1 MASNYSSTEL
11 FGTGSLLKENFT
23 AGTEYTIALLPVEVS
38 ASTPSNTYLGM
49 ETLTFVTPALP
60 LYFSGSIYSGSNVY
74 GSQTDNYTQGIY
86 IPSTNT
92 GTNIG
97 PLAIDTIIPPSST
110 VNSITGAGIGA
121 TFIFDVVGDLQGS
134 GAEIALTATL
144 VGAAVTA
151 TITQAKVVKGGEN
164 YISGDGITITQ
175 NDIQAAGF
183 TNADASLQL
192 DIFPNYLNKSN
203 QSEIKWTPLIDVTG
217 ANVYFKATG
226 LISASITA

>member
-74 GSQTDNYTQGIY
+74 GGQTDNYTQGIY
-86 IPSTNT
+86 VPS
-92 GTNIG
+92 
-97 PLAIDTIIPPSST
+97 
-110 VNSITGAGIGA
+110 
-121 TFIFDVVGDLQGS
+121 
-134 GAEIALTATL
+134 
-144 VGAAVTA
+144 
-151 TITQAKVVKGGEN
+151 
-164 YISGDGITITQ
+164 DGV
-175 NDIQAAGF
+175 
-183 TNADASLQL
+183 
-192 DIFPNYLNKSN
+192 
-203 QSEIKWTPLIDVTG
+203 SEIKWTPAVDITG
-217 ANVYFKATG
+217 TNVYFKATG

>member
-1 MASNYSSTEL
+1 
-11 FGTGSLLKENFT
+11 
-23 AGTEYTIALLPVEVS
+23 
-38 ASTPSNTYLGM
+38 
-49 ETLTFVTPALP
+49 
-60 LYFSGSIYSGSNVY
+60 
-74 GSQTDNYTQGIY
+74 
-86 IPSTNT
+86 
-92 GTNIG
+92 
-97 PLAIDTIIPPSST
+97 
-110 VNSITGAGIGA
+110 
-121 TFIFDVVGDLQGS
+121 VGDLQGS

-144 VGAAVTA
+144 VGADVTA
-151 TITQAKVVKGGEN
+151 TITQAKVIKGGEN

-203 QSEIKWTPLIDVTG
+203 QSEIKWTPLIDVIG